1 MAFYANEVSLFCCV
15 FLTALTM
22 IFDAFYFWQTSM
34 HVESV
39 LFKNLNIYAVQGV
52 LSGMTAIQLAGIG
65 FAVAAVLLLFRVTK
79 PQKRKPI
86 LPGRCCAYPYF
97 FWA

>member
-1 MAFYANEVSLFCCV
+1 MS
-15 FLTALTM
+15 
-22 IFDAFYFWQTSM
+22 FYFWQTSM

-65 FAVAAVLLLFRVTK
+65 FCCCCCFIVV
-79 PQKRKPI
+79 
-86 LPGRCCAYPYF
+86 PGDEASKT
-97 FWA
+97 

>member
-1 MAFYANEVSLFCCV
+1 
-15 FLTALTM
+15 M

-79 PQKRKPI
+79 PQKRKPNFAWS
-86 LPGRCCAYPYF
+86 LLCVSVF
-97 FWA
+97 FLGLNHIGQWCRSINIF

>member
-1 MAFYANEVSLFCCV
+1 MRFILAD
-15 FLTALTM
+15 
-22 IFDAFYFWQTSM
+22 FDACR
-34 HVESV
+34 SV

-79 PQKRKPI
+79 PQKRKTEFCLVAVVRIRIFSGLESFI
-86 LPGRCCAYPYF
+86 LVNGAGQ
-97 FWA
+97 